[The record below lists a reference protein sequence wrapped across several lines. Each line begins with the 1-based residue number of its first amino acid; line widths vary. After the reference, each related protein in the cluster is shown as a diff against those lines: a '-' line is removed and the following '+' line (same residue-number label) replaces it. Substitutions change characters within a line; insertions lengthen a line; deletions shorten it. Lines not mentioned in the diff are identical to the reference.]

1 MPVPVY
7 YNFAPIYVSLEPE
20 DYSKKEIILKTPPNT
35 PPNLRLNDIN
45 YFAKSLY
52 ITKQSGQS
60 GTPYLIIKCMA
71 DSNDDSSDVLL
82 FAITL
87 TSGPTESDVDNL
99 MKGGTNVELDLHK
112 YLKPGDAKVSSAQN
126 HVITVVVSKDTC
138 SIPVNGSFANS
149 YKSAINNLQLNANTD
164 ATIAKQDLDWV
175 LSCDLLDENGI
186 AYPNPTMN
194 EPAAQVDSANTITF
208 LMMSLMIAGS
218 AYLIGPT
225 VYNLGG
231 LFKLAKVLGRGS
243 EDGSTKPN
251 HYTLN
256 LYWGILLILAA
267 VMCIVQ
273 GGIMKKDLYYFL
285 AIGLI
290 FSYFAAT
297 SAILKLDGVANEVG
311 TGFRNTSGMFKYFG
325 SINSPESELTVA
337 GLPSM
342 IRIIAAVCFYL
353 GFILGLVFMIL
364 GVSNVGKDP
373 KVFFSVG
380 IILFLALP
388 GISMLMVANYIKS
401 D

>member
-7 YNFAPIYVSLEPE
+7 YNFAPISVNLAAGEYSL
-20 DYSKKEIILKTPPNT
+20 KEIILKKSQNT

-52 ITKQSGQS
+52 ITTQSATS
-60 GTPYLIIKCMA
+60 YLIIKCMA

-82 FAITL
+82 FAIPLSDKPST
-87 TSGPTESDVDNL
+87 TESDIDKL
-99 MKGGTNVELDLHK
+99 MKGGDVELDLHK
-112 YLKPGDAKVSSAQN
+112 YLKPGDAKVSSTLN
-126 HVITVVVSKDTC
+126 HTITVVVSKETC
-138 SIPVNGSFANS
+138 SIPVKGTLTNS
-149 YKSAINNLQLNANTD
+149 YKSAITNLQLTADTD

-194 EPAAQVDSANTITF
+194 DSVKQTDTANTITF

-231 LFKLAKVLGRGS
+231 LFKLAKVLGKGA

-297 SAILKLDGVANEVG
+297 SAILKLDGVANEAG

-325 SINSPESELTVA
+325 SISSSESELTVA
-337 GLPSM
+337 GLPFTIQM
-342 IRIIAAVCFYL
+342 IAAVFFYIGSL
-353 GFILGLVFMIL
+353 IGLVLMIL
-364 GVSNVGKDP
+364 GVSNVGKEP
-373 KVFFSVG
+373 KLLFSIG

-388 GISMLMVANYIKS
+388 GISMLMVANYIQS

>member
-7 YNFAPIYVSLEPE
+7 YNFAPISVTLTAG
-20 DYSKKEIILKTPPNT
+20 DYSTKEIILKKMQNT

-52 ITKQSGQS
+52 ITKQSDA
-60 GTPYLIIKCMA
+60 PYLIIKCMA

-82 FAITL
+82 FAIPL
-87 TSGPTESDVDNL
+87 SDGSPTESDIDNL
-99 MKGGTNVELDLHK
+99 MNGGNVELDLHK
-112 YLKPGDAKVSSAQN
+112 YLKPGDAKVSSALN
-126 HVITVVVSKDTC
+126 HVITVVVLNKTC
-138 SIPVNGSFANS
+138 SIPVKGSLTNS
-149 YKSAINNLQLNANTD
+149 YKSAIANLQLTADTD

-208 LMMSLMIAGS
+208 LMMALMIAGS

-231 LFKLAKVLGRGS
+231 LFKLAKVLGKGA

-256 LYWGILLILAA
+256 IYWGILLILAA

-297 SAILKLDGVANEVG
+297 SAILKLDGVANDVG

-325 SINSPESELTVA
+325 SIGAPESELTVA
-337 GLPSM
+337 GLPFTIQM
-342 IRIIAAVCFYL
+342 IAAVFFYIGSL
-353 GFILGLVFMIL
+353 IGLVLMIL
-364 GVSNVGKDP
+364 GVSNVGKEP
-373 KVFFSVG
+373 KLLFSIG
-380 IILFLALP
+380 ILLFLALP
-388 GISMLMVANYIKS
+388 GISMLMVASYIQS